1 MIMEK
6 AYKLVISEKPSVGKS
21 IAAVLGANERKD
33 GYFMGSG
40 YIVSWC
46 FGHLR

>member
-1 MIMEK
+1 MKK

-33 GYFMGSG
+33 GYFT
-40 YIVSWC
+40 VSYT
-46 FGHLR
+46 HLTLPTIA